1 LKIKLLKEAVV
12 MTENFKFEG
21 IRLGDYVGSQ
31 VEKIIFTKTEAEDQ
45 EKTKTKLYLN
55 EQNKN
60 TTETQK
66 NILMKCWNYIN
77 SCCRKKRDKHKIDQN
92 FTINLDLPLQ
102 RIRYQFDIFDISKLI
117 KCIED
122 VNLIKYALAKS
133 RSFQDDDVDFAIT
146 MVSPMVSHVFGRFNN
161 FNIAPKSEPEHNHN
175 DYEK

>member
-77 SCCRKKRDKHKIDQN
+77 SCCRKKRITTKLTKI
-92 FTINLDLPLQ
+92 LL
-102 RIRYQFDIFDISKLI
+102 
-117 KCIED
+117 
-122 VNLIKYALAKS
+122 
-133 RSFQDDDVDFAIT
+133 
-146 MVSPMVSHVFGRFNN
+146 
-161 FNIAPKSEPEHNHN
+161 
-175 DYEK
+175 